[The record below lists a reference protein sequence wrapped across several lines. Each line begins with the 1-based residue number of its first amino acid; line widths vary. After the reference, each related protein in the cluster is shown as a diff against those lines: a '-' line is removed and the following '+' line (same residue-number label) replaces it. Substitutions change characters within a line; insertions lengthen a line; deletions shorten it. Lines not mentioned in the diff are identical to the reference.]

1 MDQKKFNGERLRNA
15 RIYNGISL
23 TDLADQAEISKQSI
37 SLYENG
43 KNAPDFT
50 KVRTLSQILGFPM
63 EYFFQEDHIKTY
75 TETTY
80 FRSQATATKK
90 GRAAQSVKLEF
101 VAQMYEV
108 LWNYIDFPVYNDPKV
123 EFEGYDDP
131 LDCETQ
137 EAIDEMEAAAQ
148 KVGECWGLSDKPIK
162 DLQYV
167 LEQNG
172 ILVTGFP
179 TDADKIDAFSQRT
192 IVDNADVFLIAVAL
206 GKQFSECRIRFDM
219 AHELGHIVMHPWSE
233 DIESLSKDEFKARE
247 RQANMFASA
256 FLLPRESFLRD
267 VLQYPTDLNY
277 YRHLKKKWK
286 VSIQAMIV
294 RAKQLDAISPSQYQ
308 YMFRQLSK
316 NGWRI
321 SEPDDVPGELN
332 ESIFQGAIDLLFD
345 NHILS
350 AKTLMA
356 DFRRHGISLYPDM
369 IEKLLHLKKGTLDY
383 EDKVIPL
390 VRIKNANDTE

>member
-1 MDQKKFNGERLRNA
+1 MEQKKFNGNRLRNA

-23 TDLADQAEISKQSI
+23 TDLANQANITKQSI

-43 KNAPDFT
+43 KNTPDYERI
-50 KVRTLSQILGFPM
+50 KMLSKILGFPID
-63 EYFFQEDHIKTY
+63 YFFQEDKIKTY

-90 GRAAQSVKLEF
+90 NRAAQSVKLEL

-108 LWNYIDFPVYNDPKV
+108 LWNYIEFPAYKDPQIDFS
-123 EFEGYDDP
+123 GHDDP

-137 EAIDEMEAAAQ
+137 EAIDEIENAAH
-148 KVGECWGLSDKPIK
+148 KVRKCWGVPDGPIK
-162 DLQYV
+162 DFQYT

-172 ILVTGFP
+172 ILVTGFSSN
-179 TDADKIDAFSQRT
+179 ADKIDAFSQRT
-192 IVDNADVFLIAVAL
+192 IINKADVFLIAIAL
-206 GKQFSECRIRFDM
+206 GKENSECRIRFDM
-219 AHELGHIVMHPWSE
+219 GHELGHIVLHPWSE

-277 YRHLKKKWK
+277 YRFLKKKWK

-294 RAKQLDAISPSQYQ
+294 RAKQLNAISPSQYH
-308 YMFRQLSK
+308 YMFRQVSK
-316 NGWRI
+316 KGWRFH
-321 SEPDDVPGELN
+321 EPDDTIGLLN
-332 ESIFQGAIDLLFD
+332 ESIFQGAIDLLFE
-345 NHILS
+345 NNILS
-350 AKTLMA
+350 PRSLLM
-356 DFRRHGISLYPDM
+356 DFKKNGVSLYPEM
-369 IEKLLHLKKGTLDY
+369 IEELLHLKEGTLAV
-383 EDKVIPL
+383 EEKIIPL
-390 VRIKNANDTE
+390 FRIKQQ